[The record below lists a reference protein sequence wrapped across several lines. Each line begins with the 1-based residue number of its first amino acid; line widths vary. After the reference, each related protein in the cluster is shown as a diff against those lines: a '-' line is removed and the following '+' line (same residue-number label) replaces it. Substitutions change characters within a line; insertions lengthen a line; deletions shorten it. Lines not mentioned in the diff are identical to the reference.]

1 MDRLYAPLL
10 VVLTSLL
17 GYFYVRHRW
26 RVERQDVTQAF
37 GAAMELV
44 GCWVMVYTANLLLG
58 LVLILLIRRV
68 TGFFISVYVL
78 KSMMLTFFT
87 VLQAM
92 VIYHLWRS
100 DRRK

>member
-17 GYFYVRHRW
+17 GYFYVRRRW
-26 RVERQDVTQAF
+26 RIDRQDVTQAF

-44 GCWVMVYTANLLLG
+44 GCWVVVYAVNLLLG

-68 TGFFISVYVL
+68 TDFFISLYVL
-78 KSMMLTFFT
+78 KGTMLAFFT
-87 VLQAM
+87 VLQA
-92 VIYHLWRS
+92 VVFYYLWRS